1 MTTVAMNNL
10 WNYIQGLNL
19 SARNKTWLANQLLAE
34 NEKKQKEKAAD
45 PTAMSKEEFFAQV
58 EEAERQIERGEG
70 IVFTNK
76 ESMNA
81 WLNSL

>member
-45 PTAMSKEEFFAQV
+45 PTAMSKEEFFARIDK
-58 EEAERQIERGEG
+58 ASKGEG
-70 IVFTNK
+70 KMFSSVK
-76 ESMNA
+76 E
-81 WLNSL
+81 LDQYIRSL

>member
-45 PTAMSKEEFFAQV
+45 PTLMTKEEFFARI
-58 EEAERQIERGEG
+58 EEASKQIEHGEG
-70 IVFTNK
+70 IAFTNK